1 MYASN
6 VVNFNNVCAE
16 NRFLQLIQC
25 RNSGSIVRK
34 EHSVGVDFIPPDPL
48 QACRIRPAFSQMD
61 KLQQLFKRQT

>member
-6 VVNFNNVCAE
+6 IVNFNNVCAE
-16 NRFLQLIQC
+16 SCFLQLLEC

-34 EHSVGVDFIPPDPL
+34 EHSVSVDFIPLDPL
-48 QACRIRPAFSQMD
+48 QAYRIRPAFSLMD